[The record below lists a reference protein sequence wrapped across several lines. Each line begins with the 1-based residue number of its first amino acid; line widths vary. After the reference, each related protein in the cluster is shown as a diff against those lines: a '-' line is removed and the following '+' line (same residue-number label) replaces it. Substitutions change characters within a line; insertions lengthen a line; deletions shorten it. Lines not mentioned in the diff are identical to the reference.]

1 MTNIYK
7 DLNPTPPGLLS
18 MVNDPGRMMS
28 ANMVPFIYDMI

>member
-28 ANMVPFIYDMI
+28 ASMVPFTIVLI